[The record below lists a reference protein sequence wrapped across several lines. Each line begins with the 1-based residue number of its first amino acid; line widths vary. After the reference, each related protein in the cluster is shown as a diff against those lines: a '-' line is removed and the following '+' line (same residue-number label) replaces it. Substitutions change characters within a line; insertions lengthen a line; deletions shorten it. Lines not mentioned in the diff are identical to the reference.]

1 MVVVPEP
8 AVKGLRPLLARAVDR
23 PIGPAG
29 KQGADEA
36 LGLAVCLR
44 PVGTG
49 AAVADPEF
57 AAGERVQGG
66 DVGGAVVGQE
76 PLDPDP
82 AASVEGDRALQE
94 ADRSGR
100 PFVGQHLRVGE
111 SAVVVDADVD
121 VLVADVATALALE
134 VDAGGVVPGTA
145 LAAEGSLAGA
155 ALDPTEPL
163 DVDVH
168 ELAGARALV
177 AARAAR
183 ARAGPADPC
192 PGGRGS
198 RRRWRAPSRA

>member
-44 PVGTG
+44 SVGTG

-82 AASVEGDRALQE
+82 SASVEGDRALQE
-94 ADRSGR
+94 ADRRGR

-145 LAAEGSLAGA
+145 LDTKGPFAGT
-155 ALDPTEPL
+155 ALDPSEPL
-163 DVDVH
+163 DVDVD

-177 AARAAR
+177 AARLLEPSRPSRPMPWR
-183 ARAGPADPC
+183 ARIPET
-192 PGGRGS
+192 
-198 RRRWRAPSRA
+198 